1 MNKHKGNS
9 IKHVKTIAS
18 ENKTK
23 KSPKSEVDSPDLP
36 SFLGLLGSAMN
47 GNKNT
52 NKKMMRIKSKT
63 LTLTE
68 IIEKR
73 EQQIEVFISFFFF
86 VCLDLIE
93 NKYKERN

>member
-1 MNKHKGNS
+1 MKKHNGNS

-18 ENKTK
+18 KNKTK
-23 KSPKSEVDSPDLP
+23 KNHGKVQLTHPTHLHS
-36 SFLGLLGSAMN
+36 LGSEMN
-47 GNKNT
+47 RNKNT

-73 EQQIEVFISFFFF
+73 EQQIEVFISFSFFGLF
-86 VCLDLIE
+86 RPNRE
-93 NKYKERN
+93 

>member
-1 MNKHKGNS
+1 MNKHKGDS

-23 KSPKSEVDSPDLP
+23 KSPKIEVDSPDLP
-36 SFLGLLGSAMN
+36 SFLGLGDERKQKHKQ
-47 GNKNT
+47 KNDE
-52 NKKMMRIKSKT
+52 NQIKSKT

-73 EQQIEVFISFFFF
+73 EQQIEVFISFSFFGLF
-86 VCLDLIE
+86 RPNRE
-93 NKYKERN
+93 

>member
-1 MNKHKGNS
+1 MKKHNGNS

-18 ENKTK
+18 ENKRKNHQKVKLTH
-23 KSPKSEVDSPDLP
+23 PTCLH
-36 SFLGLLGSAMN
+36 FLGSAMN

-73 EQQIEVFISFFFF
+73 EQQIEVFISFSFFGLF
-86 VCLDLIE
+86 RPNRE
-93 NKYKERN
+93 

>member
-23 KSPKSEVDSPDLP
+23 NHQKVKLTHPTCLH
-36 SFLGLLGSAMN
+36 FLGLAMN

-68 IIEKR
+68 RIEKR
-73 EQQIEVFISFFFF
+73 EQQRQVFFSFSFF
-86 VCLDLIE
+86 VCLDRRE